1 MCKTAMNET
10 KESGQPIVSLIMP
23 FFNNKEL
30 VGKMIDSILANT
42 FEDWELLAIDD
53 GSSEE
58 TLAYLSHY
66 TADSRVK
73 IIKRETTPKGAQ
85 TCRNLGMAH
94 AQGQYWMFVDS
105 DDYLTPACIG
115 TRVKWIEKRQDL
127 DFMVFPSAVYI
138 NDVFEP
144 HAPEDIFGYNVHN
157 DDLKGFARRELPF
170 IVWSNIYRADSLRK
184 AHLLWDTKLLS
195 LQDADYNV
203 HAIMAGLR
211 YEYAYVAPDYGY
223 RIRHS
228 QGSVSAKIC
237 TPEHFKSN
245 LYASVKFFKTYQE
258 RFGHKYDRFIYEG
271 VLRLYNRVFSNGIN
285 KQYAVEMV
293 RIVKKYNRFYGT
305 IMALQVFSTLFLEKI
320 LPKKLARQI
329 PMALYLF
336 NLDKRKKNISKRIKP
351 IF

>member
-1 MCKTAMNET
+1 MNET

-115 TRVKWIEKRQDL
+115 TRVEWIEKRQDL

>member
-115 TRVKWIEKRQDL
+115 TRVEWIEKRQDL
-127 DFMVFPSAVYI
+127 DFMVFPSAVYL

>member
-10 KESGQPIVSLIMP
+10 KKSALPKVSLIMP

-53 GSSEE
+53 GSSVE

-85 TCRNLGMAH
+85 TCRNLGMDH

-115 TRVKWIEKRQDL
+115 TRVEWIEKRQDL

-144 HAPEDIFGYNVHN
+144 HAPENIYGYEVHQ
-157 DDLKGFARRELPF
+157 DDLRGFARRELPF
-170 IVWSNIYRADSLRK
+170 IVWSNIYRADAIRK
-184 AHLLWDTKLLS
+184 ARLTWDNRLLS
-195 LQDADYNV
+195 LQDADFNV
-203 HAIMAGLR
+203 QAIMAGLR
-211 YEYAYVAPDYGY
+211 YDYAYVAPDYGY
-223 RIRHS
+223 RIFHNT
-228 QGSVSAKIC
+228 GSISNKISN
-237 TPEHFKSN
+237 PEHFRSN
-245 LYASVKFFKTYQE
+245 LYASAKFFTTYQE
-258 RFGHKYDRFIYEG
+258 HFGHRYDKYIFEG
-271 VLRLYNRVFSNGIN
+271 VLRLYNKVFTNGIN
-285 KQYAVEMV
+285 RQQAKDMIDMVKQHSRY
-293 RIVKKYNRFYGT
+293 YGT
-305 IMALQVFSTLFLEKI
+305 ILAWQVKATMLLEHM
-320 LPKKLARQI
+320 LPKKVARQL
-329 PMALYLF
+329 PMVPYL
-336 NLDKRKKNISKRIKP
+336 LSLEKRKKTISKKIKP
-351 IF
+351 IA

>member
-66 TADSRVK
+66 TADCRVK

-115 TRVKWIEKRQDL
+115 TRVEWIEKRQDL

>member
-53 GSSEE
+53 GSSVE

-85 TCRNLGMAH
+85 TCRNLGMDH

-115 TRVKWIEKRQDL
+115 TRVEWIEKRQDL

-271 VLRLYNRVFSNGIN
+271 VLRLYNRAFSNGIN

-336 NLDKRKKNISKRIKP
+336 TLEKRKKNISKRIKP

>member
-10 KESGQPIVSLIMP
+10 KKSALPKVSLIMP

-53 GSSEE
+53 GSSVE

-85 TCRNLGMAH
+85 TCRNLGMDH

-115 TRVKWIEKRQDL
+115 TRVEWIEKRQDL

-271 VLRLYNRVFSNGIN
+271 VLRLYNKAFSNGIN

-336 NLDKRKKNISKRIKP
+336 SLEKRKKNISKKINP